1 MGPLLCEPI
10 PMSAKNGANVAYYV
24 EQAVRDLGVK
34 IVFAEVEGFDNKT
47 DSVEW
52 NGQREGRLVELV
64 DRWTGKDLHKDS
76 VLEGF
81 HILHDRAH
89 IRRKHNVPAPVTLI
103 KLLVKRGDA
112 PYINKV
118 VDIYNTISMETR
130 LALGAHDLDR
140 VEGDITLRV
149 TDGSERHVPLGEC
162 LPVPVAAGEY
172 SYCDDSN
179 EVLCRLEVRQ
189 VNKTAITPKT
199 TRAFFIVQG
208 NEATPDS
215 YVVDAAQYLVDE
227 VTRYAGGN
235 GRVVIPQTK

>member
-1 MGPLLCEPI
+1 M
-10 PMSAKNGANVAYYV
+10 AYYV

-34 IVFAEVEGFDNKT
+34 IVFAEVEGFDNQT
-47 DSVEW
+47 DSPAW
-52 NGQREGRLVELV
+52 DGRRSERLAKLV
-64 DRWTGKDLHKDS
+64 DRWTGKDLHEDP

-81 HILHDRAH
+81 HILHDHAH

-118 VDIYNTISMETR
+118 VDIYNMVSMETR
-130 LALGAHDLDR
+130 LALGAHDLDH
-140 VEGDITLRV
+140 VAGDVTLRI
-149 TDGSERHVPLGEC
+149 TDGSERYVPLGESQ
-162 LPVPVAAGEY
+162 PIPVAAGEY

-189 VNKTAITPKT
+189 VNKTATTPRT

-215 YVVDAAQYLVDE
+215 YVVDAAQRLVE
-227 VTRYAGGN
+227 EITRYAGGS
-235 GRVVIPQTK
+235 GRVVMPQTK

>member
-1 MGPLLCEPI
+1 M
-10 PMSAKNGANVAYYV
+10 AYYV

-34 IVFAEVEGFDNKT
+34 IVFAEVEGFDNQT
-47 DSVEW
+47 DDPAW
-52 NGQREGRLVELV
+52 DAQREERLSELV
-64 DRWTGKDLHKDS
+64 AYWTGKDLHADP

-81 HILHDRAH
+81 HILHDHAH
-89 IRRKHNVPAPVTLI
+89 VRRKHNVPAPVTLI
-103 KLLVKRGDA
+103 KLLVKRGNA

-140 VEGDITLRV
+140 VEGDVTLRI
-149 TDGSERHVPLGEC
+149 TDGSELYVPLGEY
-162 LPVPVAAGEY
+162 LPVPSAAGEY

-189 VNKTAITPKT
+189 VNKTAITPRT

-215 YVVDAAQYLVDE
+215 YVVVAAQRLVE
-227 VTRYAGGN
+227 EITHYAGGS